1 MNLWES
7 FLDLLFPPKCP
18 FCQKIL
24 DDPRAPVCP
33 ECQGKLP
40 WLLGED
46 ALRAVE
52 GTAGCLSPLAY
63 RDGVP
68 EAVRRYK
75 FPGNPSYGKPF
86 GLLMAQCAQDS
97 LTGAV
102 DVVTWTPLSRKRK
115 RKRGFDQAELLART
129 AAGELGLPARKLLE
143 KEKGQRPPVPPGG
156 RGGPAGQRPGGVPA
170 DRGGPVRPAR
180 SAGGRR
186 GDHRLHHGGVRP
198 SAPGRGR
205 GGGLGADPGPGPEK
219 MNHMGAGKPWK
230 NGEIIVE
237 NRRGTRYN
245 EN

>member
-1 MNLWES
+1 MKIWES

-18 FCQKIL
+18 FCRNIL

-86 GLLMAQCAQDS
+86 GL
-97 LTGAV
+97 
-102 DVVTWTPLSRKRK
+102 
-115 RKRGFDQAELLART
+115 
-129 AAGELGLPARKLLE
+129 
-143 KEKGQRPPVPPGG
+143 
-156 RGGPAGQRPGGVPA
+156 
-170 DRGGPVRPAR
+170 
-180 SAGGRR
+180 
-186 GDHRLHHGGVRP
+186 
-198 SAPGRGR
+198 PGRGAR
-205 GGGLGADPGPGPEK
+205 GGAPVQISGKSQLWEALRASHGSVRPGPPD
-219 MNHMGAGKPWK
+219 
-230 NGEIIVE
+230 
-237 NRRGTRYN
+237 RRGGCGDLGPAEPEAEEKTGL
-245 EN
+245 

>member
-97 LTGAV
+97 LTGAR
-102 DVVTWTPLSRKRK
+102 W
-115 RKRGFDQAELLART
+115 
-129 AAGELGLPARKLLE
+129 
-143 KEKGQRPPVPPGG
+143 
-156 RGGPAGQRPGGVPA
+156 
-170 DRGGPVRPAR
+170 
-180 SAGGRR
+180 
-186 GDHRLHHGGVRP
+186 
-198 SAPGRGR
+198 
-205 GGGLGADPGPGPEK
+205 
-219 MNHMGAGKPWK
+219 MW
-230 NGEIIVE
+230 
-237 NRRGTRYN
+237 
-245 EN
+245 

>member
-86 GLLMAQCAQDS
+86 GLLMAQCAQDG

-102 DVVTWTPLSRKRK
+102 DVVTWTPLSRRRK
-115 RKRGFDQAELLART
+115 KKRGFDQAELLART
-129 AAGELGLPARKLLE
+129 AAGELGLPARRLLE
-143 KEKGQRPPVPPGG
+143 KEKDNGPPVPPGG

-180 SAGGRR
+180 PAGGRR

-205 GGGLGADPGPGPEK
+205 VGGLGADPGPGPEK
-219 MNHMGAGKPWK
+219 MNYRQAGKPWK

>member
-102 DVVTWTPLSRKRK
+102 DVVTWAPLSRRRK

-143 KEKGQRPPVPPGG
+143 KEKDNGPQSHLEDEAARRANVQGVYRLTGEDLSGLRVLLVDDVVTTGSTMGECARLLLEGG
-156 RGGPAGQRPGGVPA
+156 ASEVWGLTLAQ
-170 DRGGPVRPAR
+170 AR
-180 SAGGRR
+180 
-186 GDHRLHHGGVRP
+186 
-198 SAPGRGR
+198 
-205 GGGLGADPGPGPEK
+205 K
-219 MNHMGAGKPWK
+219 K
-230 NGEIIVE
+230 
-237 NRRGTRYN
+237 
-245 EN
+245 

>member
-68 EAVRRYK
+68 RRCAGINSREI
-75 FPGNPSYGKPF
+75 PAMGSPSGF
-86 GLLMAQCAQDS
+86 S
-97 LTGAV
+97 
-102 DVVTWTPLSRKRK
+102 WLS
-115 RKRGFDQAELLART
+115 APRT
-129 AAGELGLPARKLLE
+129 A
-143 KEKGQRPPVPPGG
+143 
-156 RGGPAGQRPGGVPA
+156 
-170 DRGGPVRPAR
+170 
-180 SAGGRR
+180 
-186 GDHRLHHGGVRP
+186 
-198 SAPGRGR
+198 
-205 GGGLGADPGPGPEK
+205 
-219 MNHMGAGKPWK
+219 
-230 NGEIIVE
+230 
-237 NRRGTRYN
+237 
-245 EN
+245 

>member
-33 ECQGKLP
+33 
-40 WLLGED
+40 
-46 ALRAVE
+46 
-52 GTAGCLSPLAY
+52 TAGCLSPLAY

-143 KEKGQRPPVPPGG
+143 KEKDNGPQSHLEDEAARRANVQGVYRLTGEDLSG
-156 RGGPAGQRPGGVPA
+156 RCILLVDDVVTTGSTLGECARMLRAAGAEQVWGVTLA
-170 DRGGPVRPAR
+170 QAR
-180 SAGGRR
+180 
-186 GDHRLHHGGVRP
+186 
-198 SAPGRGR
+198 
-205 GGGLGADPGPGPEK
+205 
-219 MNHMGAGKPWK
+219 K
-230 NGEIIVE
+230 N
-237 NRRGTRYN
+237 
-245 EN
+245 

>member
-86 GLLMAQCAQDS
+86 GLLMAQCAQDR
-97 LTGAV
+97 LTGGV
-102 DVVTWTPLSRKRK
+102 DVVTWAPLSRRRK

-143 KEKGQRPPVPPGG
+143 KGTDNGPQSHLEDEAARRANVQGVYRLTGEDLSGLRVLLVDDVVTTGSTMGECARLLLEGG
-156 RGGPAGQRPGGVPA
+156 AAEVWGLTLAQ
-170 DRGGPVRPAR
+170 AR
-180 SAGGRR
+180 
-186 GDHRLHHGGVRP
+186 
-198 SAPGRGR
+198 
-205 GGGLGADPGPGPEK
+205 K
-219 MNHMGAGKPWK
+219 K
-230 NGEIIVE
+230 
-237 NRRGTRYN
+237 
-245 EN
+245 

>member
-18 FCQKIL
+18 FCRNIL

-86 GLLMAQCAQDS
+86 GLLMAQCAQDG

-102 DVVTWTPLSRKRK
+102 DVVTWTPLSRRRK
-115 RKRGFDQAELLART
+115 KKRGFDQAELLART
-129 AAGELGLPARKLLE
+129 AAGELGLPVRKLLE
-143 KEKGQRPPVPPGG
+143 KRTDN
-156 RGGPAGQRPGGVPA
+156 GPQSHLEDEAARRANVQGVYRLTGE
-170 DRGGPVRPAR
+170 DLSGLRVLLVDDVVTTGSTLSECAR
-180 SAGGRR
+180 TLRT
-186 GDHRLHHGGVRP
+186 
-198 SAPGRGR
+198 
-205 GGGLGADPGPGPEK
+205 
-219 MNHMGAGKPWK
+219 MGA
-230 NGEIIVE
+230 EDVVCAALA
-237 NRRGTRYN
+237 RAR
-245 EN
+245 